1 MIGSWTT
8 AHPIISCKAQK
19 SIVTW
24 ATLHSIPSIRADD
37 QVIASTA
44 EHSSASNIVE
54 HEWRDKELLSSSV
67 ERVVT
72 LGSEE
77 KIEAIAADQ
86 HVAAKPTAEDI
97 VTCETIDEVV
107 TLQARDD
114 VASRCP
120 DQDVVA
126 GSSHDRG
133 DFTSAQNALL
143 GPQQMQQVAKR
154 SLPTPKEHQA
164 IGSARPFFPQSDCL
178 NSLCHKA
185 NLVHL
190 VGDRSIKPFSATPF
204 LIFTK

>member
-1 MIGSWTT
+1 MSTRKKIKNVFEAILEYGHDEDFVPYEGETF
-8 AHPIISCKAQK
+8 
-19 SIVTW
+19 V
-24 ATLHSIPSIRADD
+24 ATDAPA
-37 QVIASTA
+37 
-44 EHSSASNIVE
+44 
-54 HEWRDKELLSSSV
+54 
-67 ERVVT
+67 
-72 LGSEE
+72 GSEE

-143 GPQQMQQVAKR
+143 GPNR
-154 SLPTPKEHQA
+154 CN
-164 IGSARPFFPQSDCL
+164 R
-178 NSLCHKA
+178 
-185 NLVHL
+185 
-190 VGDRSIKPFSATPF
+190 
-204 LIFTK
+204 